1 MRILSSLLVAF
12 IVQIIAPPPKPG
24 HAAILASPA
33 EVNGKAGTKVAL
45 FVNVTP
51 KPGMH
56 VYAPGNADYIPIT
69 IKLAAPATIKPG
81 KIAYPKSDVMT
92 LADEKVSV
100 FQKPF
105 RLTQGVTL
113 DKSAQVGS
121 TIVVPATVNY
131 QACDDKVCYPPE
143 SASVSWT
150 VMVK

>member
-1 MRILSSLLVAF
+1 MRIAFLLAF
-12 IVQIIAPPPKPG
+12 IAQVITPSLQKPG
-24 HAAILASPA
+24 HATIVASPPA
-33 EVNGKAGTKVAL
+33 VSSAAGTKLSL
-45 FVNVTP
+45 FVDVTP

-105 RLTQGVTL
+105 RLTQDVTL

>member
-1 MRILSSLLVAF
+1 MRFSILLALLA
-12 IVQIIAPPPKPG
+12 QTLAPPPKPG
-24 HAAILASPA
+24 HAAIAAAPA
-33 EVNGKAGTKVAL
+33 EVNGKPGTKLAL
-45 FVNVTP
+45 FVDVTP

-69 IKLAAPATIKPG
+69 IKLAAPAAIKAG
-81 KIAYPKSDVMT
+81 KTAYPKSEVMT

-105 RLTQGVTL
+105 RLTQDVTV
-113 DKSAQVGS
+113 DKSAQAGS

>member
-1 MRILSSLLVAF
+1 MRTALFLAF
-12 IVQIIAPPPKPG
+12 ITQTLAPAPKPG
-24 HAAILASPA
+24 HAAVAAAPA
-33 EVNGKAGTKVAL
+33 EVNGKPGTKLAL
-45 FVNVTP
+45 FVDVTP

-69 IKLAAPATIKPG
+69 IKLAAPATIKAG

-105 RLTQGVTL
+105 RLTQDVTV
-113 DKSAQVGS
+113 DKSAEPGS

-150 VMVK
+150 VVVK

>member
-45 FVNVTP
+45 FVDVTP

>member
-1 MRILSSLLVAF
+1 MRIAFLLAL
-12 IVQIIAPPPKPG
+12 IAQLTAPLKKPG
-24 HAAILASPA
+24 HATILAAPTDVS
-33 EVNGKAGTKVAL
+33 GKAGDKLVL
-45 FVNVTP
+45 FVDVTP

-105 RLTQGVTL
+105 RLTQDVTV
-113 DKSAQVGS
+113 DKAAQPGS

-131 QACDDKVCYPPE
+131 QACDDRVCYPPE
-143 SASVSWT
+143 SAPVTWT
-150 VMVK
+150 VSVK

>member
-1 MRILSSLLVAF
+1 MRIALLLAF
-12 IVQIIAPPPKPG
+12 IAQTLAPAPRPG
-24 HAAILASPA
+24 HATILASPA
-33 EVNGKAGTKVAL
+33 DVNGKPGTKVAL
-45 FVNVTP
+45 FVDVTP

-69 IKLAAPATIKPG
+69 IKLAAPPAIKAG
-81 KIAYPKSDVMT
+81 KVAYPKSEVMT

-105 RLTQGVTL
+105 RLTQDVTV
-113 DKSAQVGS
+113 DKSAEAGS
-121 TIVVPATVNY
+121 TIVVPATVNF

-150 VMVK
+150 VTVN

>member
-45 FVNVTP
+45 FIDVTP

-105 RLTQGVTL
+105 RLTQDVTL